1 LTARGPSR
9 SRRGRSA
16 SRELA
21 LQALYQWQLGGQSGQ
36 DVLLEFLAE
45 RMSPGADTEFFKELV
60 MQATARCEE
69 LDAGLA
75 EFSDRPVAQFDPVE
89 RSILLIGAYE
99 LAHRP
104 EVPWRVVINEAVEL
118 CRRYGSSEGHRFVN
132 ALLDRAAR
140 RYRPLETGAGGRAN
154 GEA

>member
-1 LTARGPSR
+1 MAEPGKRRP
-9 SRRGRSA
+9 RRGRSA

-21 LQALYQWQLGGQSGQ
+21 LQALYQWQIGGQGGQ

-45 RMSPGADTEFFKELV
+45 RMAPGADEAYFKELV
-60 MQATARCEE
+60 MQATGRSAE
-69 LDAGLA
+69 LDAALG
-75 EFSDRPVAQFDPVE
+75 EFSDRPVAQLDPIE
-89 RSILLIGAYE
+89 HGILLVGLYE

-118 CRRYGSSEGHRFVN
+118 CRRYGGSDGHRFVN

-140 RYRPLETGAGGRAN
+140 RYRALETGAAG
-154 GEA
+154 

>member
-1 LTARGPSR
+1 MSEEPGNKP
-9 SRRGRSA
+9 RRGRSA

-21 LQALYQWQLGGQSGQ
+21 LQALYQWQLGGQLGQ

-45 RMSPGADTEFFKELV
+45 RMMPGADVEFFKELV
-60 MQATARCEE
+60 MQATARSAE

-75 EFSDRPVAQFDPVE
+75 EFSDRPVEQLDPVE
-89 RSILLIGAYE
+89 HAVLLIGMYE

-104 EVPWRVVINEAVEL
+104 EIPWRVVINEAVDL
-118 CRRYGSSEGHRFVN
+118 ARRYGSSDGHRFVN

-140 RYRPLETGAGGRAN
+140 RHRALETGAAG
-154 GEA
+154 

>member
-1 LTARGPSR
+1 MAETAPKRP
-9 SRRGRSA
+9 RRGRSA

-21 LQALYQWQLGGQSGQ
+21 LQALYQWQIGGQGGQ

-45 RMSPGADTEFFKELV
+45 RMAPGADEAYFKELV
-60 MQATARCEE
+60 MQATGRSAE
-69 LDAGLA
+69 LDAALG
-75 EFSDRPVAQFDPVE
+75 EFSDRPVAQLDPIE
-89 RSILLIGAYE
+89 HGILLVGLYE

-118 CRRYGSSEGHRFVN
+118 CRRYGGSDGHRFVN

-140 RYRPLETGAGGRAN
+140 RYRALETGAAG
-154 GEA
+154 

>member
-1 LTARGPSR
+1 MSEESASKP
-9 SRRGRSA
+9 RRGRSA

-21 LQALYQWQLGGQSGQ
+21 LQALYQWQLGGQLGQ

-45 RMSPGADTEFFKELV
+45 RMTPGADVEFFKELV
-60 MQATARCEE
+60 MQATARSAE

-75 EFSDRPVAQFDPVE
+75 EFADRPVDQLDPVE
-89 RSILLIGAYE
+89 HAVLLIGMYE

-104 EVPWRVVINEAVEL
+104 EIPWRVVINEAVDL
-118 CRRYGSSEGHRFVN
+118 ARRYGGSDGHRFVN

-140 RYRPLETGAGGRAN
+140 VHRALETGAAG
-154 GEA
+154 

>member
-1 LTARGPSR
+1 MVSDPHFRR
-9 SRRGRSA
+9 RRGRSG

-21 LQALYQWQLGGQSGQ
+21 MQALYQWQVGGQSGQ

-45 RMSPGADTEFFKELV
+45 RLPPGIDEDFFKELV
-60 MQATARCEE
+60 TEATTRSEA

-75 EFSDRPVAQFDPVE
+75 ELADRPVEQLDPVE
-89 RSILLIGAYE
+89 RAILLIGLYE

-104 EVPWRVVINEAVEL
+104 EIPWRVVINEAVDL
-118 CRRYGSSEGHRFVN
+118 CRRYGSSDGHRYVN

-140 RYRPLETGAGGRAN
+140 RHRALETGAVGPGG
-154 GEA
+154 G

>member
-1 LTARGPSR
+1 VAESGNRRP
-9 SRRGRSA
+9 RRGRSA

-21 LQALYQWQLGGQSGQ
+21 LQALYQWQIGGQGGQ

-45 RMSPGADTEFFKELV
+45 RVTPGADEEYFKELV
-60 MQATARCEE
+60 LQATGRSAE
-69 LDAGLA
+69 LDEVLGG
-75 EFSDRPVAQFDPVE
+75 FSDRPVAQLDPVE
-89 RSILLIGAYE
+89 HGILLIGLYE

-118 CRRYGSSEGHRFVN
+118 CRRYGASDGHRFVN

-140 RYRPLETGAGGRAN
+140 RYRALETGAAG
-154 GEA
+154 

>member
-1 LTARGPSR
+1 MAAPANGKP
-9 SRRGRSA
+9 RRGRSA

-21 LQALYQWQLGGQSGQ
+21 LQALYQWQVGGQPGP

-45 RMSPGADTEFFKELV
+45 RLTPSADAEFFKELV
-60 MQATARCEE
+60 LQTTGRSAE

-75 EFSDRPVAQFDPVE
+75 EFSDRPVAQLDPVE
-89 RSILLIGAYE
+89 HGVLLIGLYE

-104 EVPWRVVINEAVEL
+104 EIPWRVVINEAVDL
-118 CRRYGSSEGHRFVN
+118 SRRYGGSAGHKFVN

-140 RYRPLETGAGGRAN
+140 RYRVVETGTAG
-154 GEA
+154 